1 MFRRAVNF
9 QIVLRQV
16 RRVAVG
22 GALAGLAYGALRV
35 LRTSESQQS
44 RDELFRIRADNA
56 SDLVYRFRFLPR
68 PGFEYV
74 SPSSTAIIGYTPEE
88 HYADPD
94 LGFKLV
100 HPEDRHLLEGSR
112 DTTEEPLELR
122 WYRKDGTLIWTEQ
135 RNRPVYDEAGEVVA
149 IEGIARDITR
159 RKLTEEALRQSEE
172 RFRAAFGSAALGMA
186 ILSPDGQWLQVN
198 PSVCEITGYTEE
210 ELLAT
215 DFQGIT
221 HSDDLEKSVEGL
233 RRMLAGKIQYFYTEK
248 RYIHKSGRP
257 VWVFLSASLVRDAH
271 DRPLYL
277 VAQIQD
283 VTETRRDKLNLER
296 LIRQNRSILASA
308 GEGIYGLDLDE
319 RTSFVNPAAER
330 MLGYGP
336 GELAGR
342 HQHDI
347 VSHLNAEGVPYP
359 EDECPIHAALRD
371 GGVHSSSDEV
381 FTRKDGSTFPVDY
394 VSTPIRESGTVVGAV
409 VTFRDITRRKAAEE
423 ALRNSEVRFRLLAEK
438 MSDLVCLHEPE
449 GRYVYI
455 SPSCRR
461 LLGYEP
467 EELLGKDP
475 YALFHPEDLQRIRTE
490 AHDKALEGQAAVSII
505 YRIRKKSGE
514 YTWFE
519 TVTEPILDED
529 GEVVRLQ
536 TSSRD
541 VSERK
546 RVERVLAETARAKA
560 DFLAE
565 VSHELRTP
573 LTVIRGNAEIGLE
586 FDGDCEHEDLL
597 REIVRESSTM
607 SGMVEDLLFLARS
620 ESAAPPFRMEPV
632 QANVLI
638 KGLARRATSLATE
651 NGATLDT
658 TREEA
663 GLVRV
668 DPARVEQAVLALVD
682 NAIKYGPEGQLITLR
697 SSSREDE
704 LRVEVEDLG
713 PGIPETELPRIFERF
728 YRLDGIEEPGNG
740 LGLSIAQTIA
750 EAHGGRIEAE
760 SQPGE
765 GTRMTLIL
773 PLLRQET
780 QSR

>member
-44 RDELFRIRADNA
+44 RDELFRIHADNA

-359 EDECPIHAALRD
+359 EDECPVHAALRD